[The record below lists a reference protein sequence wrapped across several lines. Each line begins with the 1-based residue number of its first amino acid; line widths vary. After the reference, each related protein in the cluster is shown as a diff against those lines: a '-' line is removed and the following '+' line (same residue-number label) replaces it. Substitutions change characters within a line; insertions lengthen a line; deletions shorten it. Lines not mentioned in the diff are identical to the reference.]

1 MAKPSLTPFIL
12 ARDFTKLDLTTMLV
26 FQQGKHVTKPW
37 KLAILLVPDDSRI
50 RVCASF
56 AKVDLV
62 ISSLVA

>member
-1 MAKPSLTPFIL
+1 MAKPSSTPFIP
-12 ARDFTKLDLTTMLV
+12 ARDFTKLDLATMLV

-37 KLAILLVPDDSRI
+37 KLATPLVPDDSRI

-62 ISSLVA
+62 VSSLVA